1 MEEIKI
7 IEAQPIEAQP
17 IEAQSIE
24 TQPIETQ
31 PIKEK
36 AAIKPPVKCHFI
48 KTAKG
53 CKNGAQCPF
62 SHDIEDIKENSIEVK
77 INCRFGEKCKFKETC
92 KFLHDEKSKTEKDTP
107 KIEKDISKKKTVL
120 CRRWANG
127 NCSFGIHCD
136 FLHSPNNYK
145 TKFCKTVEDGT
156 ECLYG
161 SNCKFAHNKE
171 ELRTL

>member
-7 IEAQPIEAQP
+7 IEAQPIEAQ
-17 IEAQSIE
+17 SIKA
-24 TQPIETQ
+24 Q

-62 SHDIEDIKENSIEVK
+62 SHDIEDIKEKSGEVK

-92 KFLHDEKSKTEKDTP
+92 KFLHD
-107 KIEKDISKKKTVL
+107 
-120 CRRWANG
+120 
-127 NCSFGIHCD
+127 
-136 FLHSPNNYK
+136 
-145 TKFCKTVEDGT
+145 
-156 ECLYG
+156 
-161 SNCKFAHNKE
+161 
-171 ELRTL
+171 